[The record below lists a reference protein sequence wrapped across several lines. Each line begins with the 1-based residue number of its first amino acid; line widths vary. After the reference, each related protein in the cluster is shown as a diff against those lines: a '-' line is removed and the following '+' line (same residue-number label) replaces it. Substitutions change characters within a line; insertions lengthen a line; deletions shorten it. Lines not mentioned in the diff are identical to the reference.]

1 MRIDEDAGAIL
12 RAHLAYL
19 ANLSKSCTIEISWEQ
34 TMAGNVRRIRSDRRK
49 VADAPQISAS
59 VAKNSFGRVL
69 DRVAR
74 EGRLAI
80 TKHDEP
86 CAVLISIDEYRAL
99 VGAEEVTLNT
109 LSAEFD
115 ALFERMQEPGA
126 AVAMQRAFAM
136 APAELGRVAVKDAP
150 TTAKSDRRVAKRV
163 RRARA

>member
-1 MRIDEDAGAIL
+1 
-12 RAHLAYL
+12 
-19 ANLSKSCTIEISWEQ
+19 
-34 TMAGNVRRIRSDRRK
+34 MAGVVRRIRSDRSK
-49 VADAPQISAS
+49 PADAPQIPAS
-59 VAKNSFGRVL
+59 VAKNTFGRVL

-74 EGRLAI
+74 EGRVAI

-99 VGAEEVTLNT
+99 VGAEEMALNT

-136 APAELGRVAVKDAP
+136 TPGELGRAAVKDAP
-150 TTAKSDRRVAKRV
+150 ATAKSGRRAVKSA
-163 RRARA
+163 RRARG

>member
-1 MRIDEDAGAIL
+1 
-12 RAHLAYL
+12 
-19 ANLSKSCTIEISWEQ
+19 
-34 TMAGNVRRIRSDRRK
+34 MAGVVRRIRSDRSK
-49 VADAPQISAS
+49 LADAPQITAS
-59 VAKNSFGRVL
+59 VAKNTFGRVL

-99 VGAEEVTLNT
+99 VGAEEMALNT

-136 APAELGRVAVKDAP
+136 TPAELGRVAVKDALA
-150 TTAKSDRRVAKRV
+150 TAKSGRRAVKSA
-163 RRARA
+163 RRARG